1 MTEFRRASSAVEALE
16 RLVTELAGAL
26 AAGGE
31 PSAEAREKFVEASS
45 KLKEV
50 LPVADKMRRKC
61 EARAELEAI
70 KAQLREKLPGA
81 PEEAVKV
88 AQELVDAEG
97 EGCDTLMPLLSKAH
111 ELESVATYGAKMVEK
126 VLDLLQRF
134 DVASS
139 HLESEF
145 APKLVDAVAA
155 ASAADEA
162 RRTEEAR
169 VAAEAAAEAQRKAA
183 EEDKKAV
190 AGLLAE
196 NEQRLQEQ
204 RAKQEAEER
213 QRLEE
218 EEKRRQAEAALQA
231 EEDALI
237 RAEQEGEMR
246 LAEIGPDPAC
256 GEALAAMLAAP
267 VGPYRAAVEG
277 LHGMLGGIAAEPED
291 VRLRVVRVANEGFQQ
306 QLGRRP
312 GVWLFL
318 RGVGFEVCS
327 RESLPSGLLASLGL
341 SSGNASDRFLYLRE
355 PNMMEAY
362 EEWLTWHERIKGV
375 AGFLHGLERL
385 AFQRTAH

>member
-1 MTEFRRASSAVEALE
+1 
-16 RLVTELAGAL
+16 
-26 AAGGE
+26 
-31 PSAEAREKFVEASS
+31 
-45 KLKEV
+45 
-50 LPVADKMRRKC
+50 
-61 EARAELEAI
+61 
-70 KAQLREKLPGA
+70 
-81 PEEAVKV
+81 
-88 AQELVDAEG
+88 
-97 EGCDTLMPLLSKAH
+97 
-111 ELESVATYGAKMVEK
+111 MVEK

-134 DVASS
+134 DSASS
-139 HLESEF
+139 RLESEF
-145 APKLVDAVAA
+145 APKLADVVAA

-162 RRTEEAR
+162 RRAEEAR
-169 VAAEAAAEAQRKAA
+169 AVAEAAAEAQRKAA

-204 RAKQEAEER
+204 RAREEAEER

-218 EEKRRQAEAALQA
+218 EEKKRQAEAALQA
-231 EEDALI
+231 EEEALI

-246 LAEIGPDPAC
+246 LTEIGPDPAC

-267 VGPYRAAVEG
+267 VGAYRAAVEG
-277 LHGMLGGIAAEPED
+277 LHGMLGGIAAEPQD

-318 RGVGFEVCS
+318 RGVGFEVHP

-341 SSGNASDRFLYLRE
+341 SGGHASDRFLLLRE
-355 PNMMEAY
+355 PDMMQAY
-362 EEWLTWHERIKGV
+362 DEWLPWHERIKGI

-385 AFQRTAH
+385 AFQRTAHLGQHGLDVPARTVLNAAEVIQGWEARGG